1 VGWDRRGELARRG
14 PPEPRPQRIDD
25 ETADERT
32 ARRER
37 QKCCELAEREKILI
51 ELKVNPRDC
60 RDRGREAEQGARDVE
75 ALDDPIAP
83 ARRRSGLGGVVSRER
98 LYGRSLVSSAPSR
111 QRRDDA
117 MTPAA
122 RSEVLVSAFQIDV
135 DLGHACILRK
145 GTCSAGS
152 QSR

>member
-51 ELKVNPRDC
+51 ELKVDPRDR
-60 RDRGREAEQGARDVE
+60 RDRRGEAEQGAHDME
-75 ALDDPIAP
+75 ALDDPSVP
-83 ARRRSGLGGVVSRER
+83 AGWRVQLRGGASRGR
-98 LYGRSLVSSAPSR
+98 LR
-111 QRRDDA
+111 
-117 MTPAA
+117 
-122 RSEVLVSAFQIDV
+122 
-135 DLGHACILRK
+135 
-145 GTCSAGS
+145 
-152 QSR
+152 